1 MANEIEDRNVAPV
14 STSYDDYLPQQNAG
28 GGSASAATARET
40 YTGSATGDVISGGKQ
55 DEDPN
60 LRNVPAL
67 SRPTTSIDGQSVSE
81 FGAGAITDPSAIIG
95 DRTMADNVPTI
106 TQLDTEQ
113 SLLDPTD
120 PRYGLD
126 PTQANIDVA
135 PSAAAETI
143 ITSDSRTG
151 DEGAYDV
158 ASAEDDIG
166 EGLATAAEGEL
177 SDESVIDEA
186 AQIDIGATARGE
198 TELGDAMDDYVSYD
212 IGNVIDTSTV
222 SGKLLADEL
231 GEGNYIDSKA
241 TIKGQLDILAKD
253 FTDANGNPVIPTW
266 AASNYRKITRMMS
279 FKGLTGTAAMAAVQ
293 GALMESALDIAKGDS
308 KFFETITLRNI
319 DNKQE
324 STINRANILSK
335 LEIENLDNRQ
345 EALVQ
350 NSKSFLQLDLKNLDN
365 EQQAEMI
372 NAEQR
377 AQAIFDAT
385 NAENIQR
392 KFQAQ
397 TEADLMKVYDALAVE
412 VEKFNA
418 LQRSSHAEF
427 VTNTELAVEKFN
439 ADLSN
444 DREQFGIK
452 NQILIDQT
460 NAKWRQDVTL
470 ANKEMEFTAI
480 STDIKNSLAI
490 SAESLNRLWDEADM
504 IFDYLWKST
513 ENELDRASSLSQ
525 TIISGEYGES
535 ASKRDAAA
543 RRSAGKSSMLGSIV
557 GGVLGFI
564 SDINLKKNIKQIGTS
579 EHGYNYYTW
588 EWTDEALELGAGQ
601 YDTSGVIAQEVQK
614 VFPEAVFLNR
624 DLGYLMVNYSLL
636 EAKAA

>member
-1 MANEIEDRNVAPV
+1 MANTVEDRSVAPV
-14 STSYDDYLPQQNAG
+14 STSFDDYLPQQGAGPTGSSAGTAQDVFVGGASQQAIG
-28 GGSASAATARET
+28 GGPQT
-40 YTGSATGDVISGGKQ
+40 
-55 DEDPN
+55 EDPT
-60 LRNVPAL
+60 LRNTAAL
-67 SRPTTSIDGQSVSE
+67 NRPVTSVDGQSVSE
-81 FGAGAITDPSAIIG
+81 FGAGAITDPSVIIG
-95 DRTMADNVPTI
+95 DRKMTDNVPTI
-106 TQLDTEQ
+106 TQLETEQ
-113 SLLDPTD
+113 TLLDPTD
-120 PRYGLD
+120 PRYALD

-135 PSAAAETI
+135 PSPEAETI
-143 ITSDSRTG
+143 ITTDSRTG
-151 DEGAYDV
+151 DEGAYEV

-177 SDESVIDEA
+177 SDESIIDEA
-186 AQIDIGATARGE
+186 EQIDIDATARGD
-198 TELGDAMDDYVSYD
+198 TALGEAMNDYVSYD

-324 STINRANILSK
+324 SVINKANILSK

-350 NSKSFLQLDLKNLDN
+350 NSKSFLQLDLKNLEN

-439 ADLSN
+439 ADLAN

-525 TIISGEYGES
+525 TIVSGEYGEA
-535 ASKRDAAA
+535 ASKRDAKA
-543 RRSAGKSSMLGSIV
+543 RRSAGKSSMLGSII
-557 GGVLGFI
+557 GGVLGF
-564 SDINLKKNIKQIGTS
+564 L
-579 EHGYNYYTW
+579 
-588 EWTDEALELGAGQ
+588 
-601 YDTSGVIAQEVQK
+601 
-614 VFPEAVFLNR
+614 
-624 DLGYLMVNYSLL
+624 
-636 EAKAA
+636 

>member
-1 MANEIEDRNVAPV
+1 
-14 STSYDDYLPQQNAG
+14 
-28 GGSASAATARET
+28 
-40 YTGSATGDVISGGKQ
+40 
-55 DEDPN
+55 
-60 LRNVPAL
+60 
-67 SRPTTSIDGQSVSE
+67 
-81 FGAGAITDPSAIIG
+81 
-95 DRTMADNVPTI
+95 
-106 TQLDTEQ
+106 
-113 SLLDPTD
+113 
-120 PRYGLD
+120 
-126 PTQANIDVA
+126 
-135 PSAAAETI
+135 
-143 ITSDSRTG
+143 
-151 DEGAYDV
+151 
-158 ASAEDDIG
+158 
-166 EGLATAAEGEL
+166 
-177 SDESVIDEA
+177 
-186 AQIDIGATARGE
+186 
-198 TELGDAMDDYVSYD
+198 
-212 IGNVIDTSTV
+212 
-222 SGKLLADEL
+222 
-231 GEGNYIDSKA
+231 
-241 TIKGQLDILAKD
+241 
-253 FTDANGNPVIPTW
+253 
-266 AASNYRKITRMMS
+266 MMS

-324 STINRANILSK
+324 SVINKANILSK

-350 NSKSFLQLDLKNLDN
+350 NSKSFLQLDLKNLEN

-439 ADLSN
+439 ADLAN

-525 TIISGEYGES
+525 TIVSGEYGEA
-535 ASKRDAAA
+535 ASKRDAKA
-543 RRSAGKSSMLGSIV
+543 RRSAGKSSMLGSII
-557 GGVLGFI
+557 GGVLGF
-564 SDINLKKNIKQIGTS
+564 L
-579 EHGYNYYTW
+579 
-588 EWTDEALELGAGQ
+588 
-601 YDTSGVIAQEVQK
+601 
-614 VFPEAVFLNR
+614 
-624 DLGYLMVNYSLL
+624 
-636 EAKAA
+636 

>member
-1 MANEIEDRNVAPV
+1 MANTVEDQSVAPV
-14 STSYDDYLPQQNAG
+14 SSSFDDYTAKPISGGPDSSAAIDVFAG
-28 GGSASAATARET
+28 GGTM
-40 YTGSATGDVISGGKQ
+40 GGGKQ
-55 DEDPN
+55 GETPVNRN
-60 LRNVPAL
+60 LPAQN
-67 SRPTTSIDGQSVSE
+67 RPVTGVGDQSISE
-81 FGAGAITDPSAIIG
+81 FGAGAITDPAAIIG
-95 DRTMADNVPTI
+95 DRKMADNVPTI

-120 PRYGLD
+120 PRYVLD
-126 PTQANIDVA
+126 PTQANIDVV

-143 ITSDSRTG
+143 ITTDSRTG

-158 ASAEDDIG
+158 ASAEDEIG
-166 EGLATAAEGEL
+166 EGLATAAEGDL

-266 AASNYRKITRMMS
+266 AAANYRKITRMMS

-397 TEADLMKVYDALAVE
+397 TEAELMKVYDTLAVE

-513 ENELDRASSLSQ
+513 ENELDIASSLSQ

-535 ASKRDAAA
+535 ASKRDADA
-543 RRSAGKSSMLGSIV
+543 RRSAGKSSMFGSIL
-557 GGVLGFI
+557 GGIIGL
-564 SDINLKKNIKQIGTS
+564 SDINLKKNIKKIGTS

-636 EAKAA
+636 EAEAA